1 MLTSALRSLFKDSQ
15 LRKYPLKK
23 SNVPISDAL
32 NAQVSIK
39 IYSLKF
45 LKSVPRAFISISL
58 KFSVCILYKILDI
71 YKDHSLN
78 NPKINFNK

>member
-1 MLTSALRSLFKDSQ
+1 LQTSALRELFKDSQ

-39 IYSLKF
+39 IYYIKSLK
-45 LKSVPRAFISISL
+45 RALRVLVNISL
-58 KFSVCILYKILDI
+58 V
-71 YKDHSLN
+71 
-78 NPKINFNK
+78 